1 MYGIARNTATTRADR
16 SFKSLEFNPIQ
27 SVNDRAEGNGEQL
40 EAEVLAD
47 LSENDLTDDNGCKT
61 DHDGTAACVD
71 IRKALILGI

>member
-1 MYGIARNTATTRADR
+1 MIAPKATEN
-16 SFKSLEFNPIQ
+16 S
-27 SVNDRAEGNGEQL
+27 L

-71 IRKALILGI
+71 IRKA